1 MLTLPRRTALSLSV
15 ASAFPLVFPLA
26 THPSSAFAQ
35 AQDTLEPVVVT
46 APPMET
52 PMLTRVNTRTAQQPL
67 PANDGAS
74 LLKSVPGMS
83 VIRKGGT
90 DGDLVFR
97 GQAGSRVN
105 VLIDG
110 EQIMGGCGMRM
121 DPPTAYVFPDAY
133 DRVSLIKGPQTVL
146 YGPGNSAATV
156 LFERLPTRY
165 EAASAS
171 LKAALTTAGFG
182 RTDAQIDARAGTPQA
197 YVQAIATDARSDD
210 YRDGHGTLVHAAYER
225 SSLTG
230 LMGWTPD
237 EDTRL
242 EASAIES
249 RGHAAYADRSMDGS
263 RFDRSNVGL
272 KFEKS
277 RIGTV
282 LRKIEAQAYYNYVD
296 HVMDNYSLRTPP
308 MNSAMRM
315 ASNPDR
321 KTTGG
326 RLAFTLIPDDQHKVV
341 MGLDRQDNQHTVRA
355 SGMGGELMSPY
366 TSKPRLEDARFDN
379 LGLFGEVTHVVNDD
393 RRVVFGLRQDRWHA
407 RDQRATLS
415 SGMTSLGANPTA
427 KAQRLEILPG
437 GFARLEQDFGTNTQV
452 QIGLGHTERAPDYW
466 ELISKESASSI
477 SAFNSVAPER
487 TTQLDL
493 GITHRHGPM
502 QAFASAYY
510 NQISD
515 YVLIQTG
522 VLKPSGMGTRSTT
535 IARAIDARTVGLE
548 GGVQYALSPQWM
560 SQASLAYVN
569 GQNTTDDYALGQM
582 PPLET
587 RWALDWDNRI
597 WSAGALLRLV
607 AGQHRYAVGQGNIVG
622 QDLSSTAGFG
632 VVSVHGGY
640 RWGKTLTVSAGID
653 NLFDK
658 VYAEAISRGGAAVSG
673 YEQTTRVNEPGRLWW
688 LKLQLALN

>member
-1 MLTLPRRTALSLSV
+1 MSTLPRQTALSLSV
-15 ASAFPLVFPLA
+15 AAAFPFAFQPILA
-26 THPSSAFAQ
+26 FGQP
-35 AQDTLEPVVVT
+35 QDTLEPVVVT
-46 APPMET
+46 APAMET
-52 PMLTRVNTRTAQQPL
+52 PMLTRVNTQTAQQPL

-90 DGDLVFR
+90 DGDLIFR
-97 GQAGSRVN
+97 GQAGSRLN

-156 LFERLPTRY
+156 LFERVPTRY
-165 EAASAS
+165 EAAGAS

-182 RTDAQIDARAGTPQA
+182 RTDAQIDARAGTPKA
-197 YVQAIATDARSDD
+197 YAQAIATDARSDD
-210 YRDGHGTLVHAAYER
+210 YRDGHGTRVHSAYER
-225 SSLTG
+225 RSLTG
-230 LMGWTPD
+230 LVGWTPD

-272 KFEKS
+272 KFEKN

-282 LRKIEAQAYYNYVD
+282 LRKIEAQAYYNYID

-308 MNSAMRM
+308 MSSAMRM

-326 RLAFTLIPDDQHKVV
+326 RLAFTLVPDEQHRVII
-341 MGLDRQDNQHTVRA
+341 GLDRQDNQHTVRA
-355 SGMGGELMSPY
+355 SGMGGELVTSY
-366 TSKPRLEDARFDN
+366 ASKPRMEDARFDN
-379 LGLFGEVTHVVNDD
+379 LGLFAEVTHVVNDD

-415 SGMTSLGANPTA
+415 NGMMSLGANPTA
-427 KAQRLEILPG
+427 GAQRMEILPG
-437 GFARLEQDFGTNTQV
+437 GFARLEQDFGVDTQV
-452 QIGLGHTERAPDYW
+452 HLGLGHTERAPDYW
-466 ELISKESASSI
+466 ELISKESANST
-477 SAFNSVAPER
+477 SAFASVAPER
-487 TTQLDL
+487 TTQIDVGL
-493 GITHRHGPM
+493 THRQGPL
-502 QAFASAYY
+502 QAFTSAYY

-515 YVLIQTG
+515 YILIQTG
-522 VLKPSGMGTRSTT
+522 VLKPAGMGTRSST
-535 IARAIDARTVGLE
+535 IARSIDARTFGLE
-548 GGVQYALSPQWM
+548 GGVQYALTPQWM

-569 GQNTTDDYALGQM
+569 GQNTTDDRALGQM
-582 PPLET
+582 TPLET
-587 RWALDWDNRI
+587 RWAMDWDNRT

-622 QDLSSTAGFG
+622 QDLGSTAGFG

-640 RWGKTLTVSAGID
+640 RWGKALTLTAGID

-658 VYAEAISRGGAAVSG
+658 VYAESISRGGAAVSG
-673 YEQTTRVNEPGRLWW
+673 YDQTTRVNEPGRLWW